1 MAKEKTSADQPLA
14 GATESDPA
22 LARLQDAQA
31 QYLAALQET
40 WTGLIQK
47 YNETAENYLKA
58 QRELLANAAKCAE
71 SKPK

>member
-1 MAKEKTSADQPLA
+1 MAKEKTSDQPLA

-22 LARLQDAQA
+22 LARLQDAQT

-40 WTGLIQK
+40 WTSLIQK
-47 YNETAENYLKA
+47 YNETAESYLKA
-58 QRELLANAAKCAE
+58 QRELLANAAKCGE